1 MKVKIIMLPA
11 VILFVSYVITG
22 CQKDVVDVLGAEQS
36 ARAVGFIAIENST
49 DSGTVVPKAT
59 TKTGFTVIVQR
70 NNLKD
75 SSVID
80 SIKLYYQNTSPSAIV
95 DSSTLTSANLADSI
109 ITAPY
114 TAFEKFYYTFTSPSA
129 NFITGKTYNVIGVI
143 YTAAGNTNTA
153 TYSSV
158 FKW

>member
-1 MKVKIIMLPA
+1 MKIKIIMLSA
-11 VILFVSYVITG
+11 VALFMSYIITG

-36 ARAVGFIAIENST
+36 ARAIGFITIENST

-59 TKTGFTVIVQR
+59 TKTGFTAIVQR

-75 SSVID
+75 STVID
-80 SIKLYYQNTSPSAIV
+80 SIKLYYQTSGATV

-129 NFITGKTYNVIGVI
+129 NFVTGKTYNVIGTV
-143 YTAAGNTNTA
+143 YTAAGSTSTA